1 MKIVIVC
8 KSHNNGGAAV
18 VSHRLMTALCR
29 AGHDARMLVLAPSN
43 EENVLSY
50 ANKLRDTVNFLAE
63 RVQIFLCNGF
73 SKKRLFA
80 VDTARYGA
88 DISNHPWVKEAD
100 VININWINQGA
111 LSLRSIKR
119 LADTGKKIVWTMH
132 DMWNCTGICHHAY
145 DCKRYQGECNNC
157 PYLGFMASDN
167 DLSTRVQKQK
177 ARLYAHANIR
187 FVAVSNWLAERCR
200 KSSLMRLANVSVI
213 HNAFPI
219 EQFAYVHH
227 TCPELKIDP
236 DKSILIM
243 GAARLDDNVKGF
255 DILIDVI
262 NHMVEHK
269 PALAAKCHLL
279 LYGAIRDAELLKQ
292 IAIPYT
298 HLGKIAANKVNKLFA
313 CSDVVLSTSR
323 FETLPGTIVEG
334 LASGCV
340 AVAFD
345 SGGQSD
351 IIDHLETGFLA
362 RRYDIANFVEGIDWA
377 VNHSAASRQVLNRA
391 MSRRFSSQKVAQK
404 YINLFEL

>member
-18 VSHRLMTALCR
+18 VSHRLMSALCH
-29 AGHDARMLVLAPSN
+29 AGHDARMLVLAPTN
-43 EENVLSY
+43 EDNVLSY

-63 RVQIFLCNGF
+63 RLQIFFNNGF

-80 VDTARYGA
+80 VDTASWGA

-100 VININWINQGA
+100 IINLNWINQGA

-119 LADTGKKIVWTMH
+119 LADSGKKIVWTMH

-145 DCKRYQGECNNC
+145 DCQRFKGECNNC
-157 PYLGFMASDN
+157 PFLGFMASDN

-177 ARLYAHANIR
+177 AQLYAHANIK

-200 KSSLMRLANVSVI
+200 QSSLMRFADVSVI
-213 HNAFPI
+213 PNAFPI
-219 EQFAYVHH
+219 EHFAYVHH
-227 TCPELKIDP
+227 SPSDLGIAP
-236 DKSILIM
+236 DKSVLIM
-243 GAARLDDNVKGF
+243 GAARLDDPVKGF
-255 DILIDVI
+255 DILIEAI
-262 NHMVEHK
+262 NYMVENK

-279 LYGAIRDAELLKQ
+279 LYGGIRNAELLKQ

-298 HLGKIAANKVNKLFA
+298 YVGRVDQNQVSKLFS

-323 FETLPGTIVEG
+323 FETLPGTIIEG

-340 AVAFD
+340 AVAFH

-362 RRYDIANFVEGIDWA
+362 RYFDTASFVEGIDWA
-377 VNHSAASRQVLNRA
+377 VNHSAASRQVLNQA
-391 MSRRFSSQKVAQK
+391 MAHRFSSQKVAQK
-404 YINLFEL
+404 YISLFEQ